1 MTHHPKYTCITFMLW
16 LITASSATGDELNQL
31 IEIND
36 IEFMKCCDQ
45 EHAGMI
51 LNENVY
57 TCSIFTTTCKA
68 HTIAA
73 SRSIIP
79 RLVKHTQYHHVKH
92 TQYHNATTCKAHTIA
107 ASRSVIPRHVKHTQY
122 HHTTTCKAHT
132 ISPHFDHNA
141 CGYID
146 SFATYINDYAA
157 SFLTCALPNNSAHYD
172 TTNGTDCIAMNSS
185 EFRSNTMNKHTRNS
199 HRMEDVLNTKLNY
212 CITHYEPHVDPP
224 PQSRM
229 LLPIEHT
236 TDRYRC
242 VDNADC
248 YGKHNGV
255 YTTTMEASNSQPSTT
270 PHAHFTSTVHST
282 PRVSF
287 HTPISQS
294 MLFDEVAVSVA
305 TSSLAF
311 FATNHAHCITHMPS
325 VLIWF
330 VLLSHRV
337 LVPAQAQAMN
347 GSSFSC

>member
-45 EHAGMI
+45 EHA
-51 LNENVY
+51 
-57 TCSIFTTTCKA
+57 A

-79 RLVKHTQYHHVKH
+79 RHVKH
-92 TQYHNATTCKAHTIA
+92 TQYHNA
-107 ASRSVIPRHVKHTQY
+107 
-122 HHTTTCKAHT
+122 TTTCKAHT